1 MVLWI
6 LWNQPYGID
15 WLRGKLGL
23 VLIGRAMLNRSLV
36 QFSVNGQW
44 CVPSLF
50 DLRPKYVGG
59 KGNIDNGTSF
69 KSSHACTA
77 TLSVPDPAAGHHW
90 PTPTPGTL
98 GHSCQVWIS
107 LLWGHCSFLLC
118 PGVHKFLF
126 VPPKS
131 LFPQSCVNSGGSI
144 VGLMETSS
152 KRAYA
157 ILRPVAPRVPVPV
170 IGHCWPVLLQETLKQ
185 FWLSLCGVSGSSAHK
200 VCLSP
205 LSISGGYGV
214 WF

>member
-1 MVLWI
+1 MVFFLLALWLIRIWI

-77 TLSVPDPAAGHHW
+77 ALSAPKPATGHLW
-90 PTPTPGTL
+90 PMPLPETPGHSRASL
-98 GHSCQVWIS
+98 GQSLVGS
-107 LLWGHCSFLLC
+107 LLLSPVSWCTQIFVCAPQESVSPGLC
-118 PGVHKFLF
+118 KFWRL
-126 VPPKS
+126 
-131 LFPQSCVNSGGSI
+131 
-144 VGLMETSS
+144 
-152 KRAYA
+152 Y
-157 ILRPVAPRVPVPV
+157 
-170 IGHCWPVLLQETLKQ
+170 
-185 FWLSLCGVSGSSAHK
+185 CGVNGD
-200 VCLSP
+200 L
-205 LSISGGYGV
+205 L
-214 WF
+214 